1 MCVKKGNTEL
11 LDEMNKA
18 LEELK
23 EDGTVDKIIGN
34 YIGDDTG
41 KYQYESPADVDHSKG
56 TLVMA
61 TNAEFEPYD
70 VDLSRAICD
79 KMGYDLEIL
88 DMEFDSILPSIAAG
102 KADFGAA
109 GMTVD
114 AERQKNADFTDT
126 YANASQVVIVRK

>member
-1 MCVKKGNTEL
+1 MKKKVLCVL
-11 LDEMNKA
+11 LVAVCVLSMAACGSK
-18 LEELK
+18 K
-23 EDGTVDKIIGN
+23 EDSSA
-34 YIGDDTG
+34 GDAGDSG
-41 KYQYESPADVDHSKG
+41 KKEK
-56 TLVMA
+56 LVMA
-61 TNAEFEPYD
+61 TNAEFEPYEYHEGDGIVGID

-114 AERQKNADFTDT
+114 A
-126 YANASQVVIVRK
+126 